1 MLGMKR
7 IRLAA
12 RKVSPAVC
20 FAKPLPAVPR
30 IKRGAVPAQ
39 QFHLTAAYAIV
50 HGASPW
56 TGLRLRYAR

>member
-1 MLGMKR
+1 MLVVSR

-30 IKRGAVPAQ
+30 VKPGAVPAQ

-50 HGASPW
+50 HGASP
-56 TGLRLRYAR
+56 